1 MASLF
6 DTPALITPASN
17 RLMLEDLAAHD
28 WYRFVLSF
36 PAHLVR
42 DYLQSWKTSK
52 GQVVLDPFCGTGTT
66 VLEAQKQGWCGIG
79 IDANPIA
86 HFATATKL
94 DWSPSPKALMAHA
107 LRVAREAQRRL
118 TLESRVLPIES
129 QALLVTDSISPL
141 PLHKVLLLKSVLGE
155 LHDEAFADHQRL
167 ALMKVA
173 VSSASNLRFGPE
185 VGVTAKK
192 KDDAD
197 VIGEW
202 LNAMQNV
209 ASDLTVLQLLG
220 HQQGQALLGDARN
233 TSALLEPNSID
244 VVFTSPPYP
253 NEKDYTRTTRL
264 EAVLFDYIA
273 SKGDLRALKQN
284 LLRSNT
290 RNVYKNDNDD
300 QFVAAFDS
308 VQSIANEIEKRRLEL
323 GKTSGFEKL
332 YARVTRLYFGG
343 LARHLTDLKPLLRP
357 GARLAYVVGDQA
369 SYLRVL
375 IPTGKLLAEIAV
387 SLGYE
392 LIGIDLFRQRFSTA
406 TQSYLREEV
415 VLLRWRG

>member
-1 MASLF
+1 MIDLLDVPAS
-6 DTPALITPASN
+6 ITPASN

-42 DYLQSWKTSK
+42 DYLQSWTTSK

-66 VLEAQKQGWCGIG
+66 VLEAQKQGWRGIG

-94 DWSPSPKALMAHA
+94 DWSPAPKALMTHA
-107 LRVAREAQRRL
+107 TKVAEEAQRRL
-118 TLESRVLPIES
+118 TLDSRVLPIES
-129 QALLVTDSISPL
+129 QALLLTDSISPL
-141 PLHKVLLLKSVLGE
+141 PLHKVLVLKSALSE
-155 LHDEAFADHQRL
+155 LHNESFADHERL

-192 KDDAD
+192 KHDAD

-202 LNAMQNV
+202 LNAVQDIS
-209 ASDLTVLQLLG
+209 SDLTVLQNLE
-220 HQQGQALLGDARN
+220 HQQGRSLLGDARN

-244 VVFTSPPYP
+244 MVFTSPPYP

-264 EAVLFDYIA
+264 ETVLFDYIA
-273 SKGDLRALKQN
+273 SKGDLRALKQS

-290 RNVYKNDNDD
+290 RNVYKNDSDD
-300 QFVAAFDS
+300 QFVASFDS
-308 VQSIANEIEKRRLEL
+308 IQSIANTIEQRRLEL

-343 LARHLTDLKPLLRP
+343 LARHLTNLRPLLRP

-392 LIGIDLFRQRFSTA
+392 FIGIDLFRTRFSTA
-406 TQSYLREEV
+406 TRSYLREEV
-415 VLLRWRG
+415 VLLRWKG